1 MSYKTLP
8 KIELHIHLDC
18 SLSYNVVKKLRPE
31 TTIKEYNQN
40 FKAGESCSSLKHY
53 IKCADNAISLMQTK
67 ESLELVMEDFFDQL
81 IEDKVIYCEIRFAPL
96 LHTEEGL
103 NSSEVVDILCHKMN
117 ILSKE
122 TGIITGLI
130 LCTLR
135 HYSESQSMETVKL
148 VNEFYD
154 KGVVGFDI
162 AADEAGFP
170 LDNHISAFEYAHQ
183 YKLNCTAHAGEAK
196 GAESVWETINKLK
209 TKRIGHG
216 VRSIEDDR
224 LIDFL
229 LDNNHH
235 LEVCPTSNIKTKTFE
250 SLEEHPIDKLFKRNV
265 SLSINSDGRTIS
277 DVNLNEEY
285 HKLSYLFGW
294 SVQELRQCNLNAIDY
309 AFTSDENKV
318 LLRKKINSAYTAL

>member
-1 MSYKTLP
+1 MIRRPPRSTQGVSSAASDVYK
-8 KIELHIHLDC
+8 
-18 SLSYNVVKKLRPE
+18 R
-31 TTIKEYNQN
+31 Q
-40 FKAGESCSSLKHY
+40 
-53 IKCADNAISLMQTK
+53 ADNAISLMQTK

-81 IEDKVIYCEIRFAPL
+81 IDDNVIYCEIRFAPL
-96 LHTEEGL
+96 LHIEENL
-103 NSSEVVDILCHKMN
+103 SSSEVVDILCSKMN
-117 ILSKE
+117 TLSKE

-196 GAESVWETINKLK
+196 GADSVWETINKLK

-216 VRSIEDDR
+216 VRSIEDDK

-229 LDNNHH
+229 LENNHH
-235 LEVCPTSNIKTKTFE
+235 LEVCPTCLLYTSP
-250 SLEEHPIDKLFKRNV
+250 SPRDGL
-265 SLSINSDGRTIS
+265 LSRMPS
-277 DVNLNEEY
+277 
-285 HKLSYLFGW
+285 
-294 SVQELRQCNLNAIDY
+294 
-309 AFTSDENKV
+309 
-318 LLRKKINSAYTAL
+318 SA